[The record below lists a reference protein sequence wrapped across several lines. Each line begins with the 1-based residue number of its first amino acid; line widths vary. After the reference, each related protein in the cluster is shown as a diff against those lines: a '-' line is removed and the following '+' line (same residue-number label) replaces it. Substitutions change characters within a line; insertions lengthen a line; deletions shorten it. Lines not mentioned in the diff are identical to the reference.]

1 MQMLRICCVTLSIKA
16 FSWSHFFQL
25 SQQLVR
31 FEGWWRLFLV
41 HKVMSSK
48 PSITIQKLLGV
59 FSPLNSC
66 ICFFNVPLS
75 SWDGQS
81 AIPLNV
87 EQNFSE
93 SVNCKIKSAR
103 AEWRRLIRETK
114 GKGVG
119 GWSEHHGGLYRSI
132 VGCFSLRGA
141 GLGYGGPGQSWAWG
155 WATWAWGVGK
165 GGLGGWH
172 KMGEGGA
179 MKPPAVHE
187 THSDEPF

>member
-1 MQMLRICCVTLSIKA
+1 
-16 FSWSHFFQL
+16 
-25 SQQLVR
+25 
-31 FEGWWRLFLV
+31 
-41 HKVMSSK
+41 MSSK

-66 ICFFNVPLS
+66 ICFFNVPLT
-75 SWDGQS
+75 SWGEQL

-119 GWSEHHGGLYRSI
+119 GWSENHGGLYRSI

-155 WATWAWGVGK
+155 FGTNMWYGMVVGM
-165 GGLGGWH
+165 GGWH

-187 THSDEPF
+187 TYSDEPF

>member
-1 MQMLRICCVTLSIKA
+1 M
-16 FSWSHFFQL
+16 
-25 SQQLVR
+25 
-31 FEGWWRLFLV
+31 
-41 HKVMSSK
+41 
-48 PSITIQKLLGV
+48 
-59 FSPLNSC
+59 
-66 ICFFNVPLS
+66 
-75 SWDGQS
+75 

-119 GWSEHHGGLYRSI
+119 GWSENHGGLYRSI

-155 WATWAWGVGK
+155 FGTNMWYGMVWYGGHGGLARVGWGVGTK
-165 GGLGGWH
+165 WER
-172 KMGEGGA
+172 EGQ
-179 MKPPAVHE
+179 
-187 THSDEPF
+187 